1 MLIEQTYLIFIYIL
15 FFELVVVTAIAF
27 ALFVTVVVTIRKI
40 DKKKNTSLLG
50 R

>member
-15 FFELVVVTAIAF
+15 FFELVVVNAIAF
-27 ALFVTVVVTIRKI
+27 ALFVALAVTIRKI